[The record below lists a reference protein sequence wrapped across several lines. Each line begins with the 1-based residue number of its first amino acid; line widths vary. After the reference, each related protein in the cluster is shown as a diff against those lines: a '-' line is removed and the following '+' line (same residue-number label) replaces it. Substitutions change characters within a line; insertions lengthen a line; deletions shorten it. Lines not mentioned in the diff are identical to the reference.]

1 MTRRSRREIE
11 TELDGLSDRGT
22 TESADPMLLFKDRH
36 GDLYRSE
43 DCTGDPVNP
52 EALDGAPV
60 MILEV
65 SEEVV
70 MTREKAER
78 EGREVLG
85 PATDTPPGR
94 DAVRVRWSE

>member
-11 TELDGLSDRGT
+11 TELDDFADRGT
-22 TESADPMLLFKDRH
+22 TGSADPMLLFKDRH

-43 DCTGDPVNP
+43 DCTGDPVAL
-52 EALDGAPV
+52 EALDVDPV

-65 SEEVV
+65 SDEVV
-70 MTREKAER
+70 MTREKAEC
-78 EGREVLG
+78 EGREILG